1 MANEKEGLS
10 DLNILEDFQWD
21 EKDINFFGEGITKEE
36 VETTEQK
43 VEKVPGKEEKK
54 EEKKEEE
61 PEEDKHEFGFEEKEE
76 ANEDD
81 KKSKSAKVGKDE
93 IKSEEAEESEK
104 SISPHKVVDF
114 LVKQG
119 VIEMDEEELKEFE
132 ELDDI
137 DKEEVIKDY
146 YFRAV
151 ENKFEEDIKNLPE
164 VVKNTLKIAIKG
176 GNVDEYLSK
185 VYTQK
190 QTGLTKNMNLS
201 DELNQERVVTQKLV
215 DEGYDE
221 DYIQSQIDFLKDS
234 DKLQITA
241 EKHYAQ
247 WKKAEELRD
256 KEYLKRV
263 EDNERAKRDSQIDYR
278 KSITQHLSTVE
289 DIKGFK
295 ITKKESAE
303 LPDYVAVPNIKT
315 SNGQVIT
322 GFQKDLFEAMK
333 DKDKVLLM
341 AKLLRGNFDFS
352 SFEKNI
358 KSEQTRNL
366 KENIQRQKT
375 NKEINSTT
383 GSSQKP
389 KRLVDFFE

>member
-1 MANEKEGLS
+1 MANDKEGLS
-10 DLNILEDFQWD
+10 ELNILEDFQWD
-21 EKDINFFGEGITKEE
+21 DKEINFFGEGITKEE
-36 VETTEQK
+36 VENQS
-43 VEKVPGKEEKK
+43 PEKK
-54 EEKKEEE
+54 EEKTSEKEEKKSEEE
-61 PEEDKHEFGFEEKEE
+61 PEEKHEFGFEDKDKEDSQEVEKKPK
-76 ANEDD
+76 AD
-81 KKSKSAKVGKDE
+81 KVGKDSKEQE
-93 IKSEEAEESEK
+93 IEESIK
-104 SISPHKVVDF
+104 PYRVVDF

-119 VIEMDEEELKEFE
+119 IIEMNDEDLKEFE

-146 YFRAV
+146 YFKAV
-151 ENKFEEDIKNLPE
+151 EDKFEEDIKNLPE
-164 VVKNTLKIAIKG
+164 IVKNTLKIAIKG
-176 GNVDEYLSK
+176 GDVDEYLAK

-190 QTGLTKNMNLS
+190 STGLTKNMNLN
-201 DELNQERVVTQKLV
+201 DELNQEKIVMQKLV

-241 EKHYAQ
+241 EKHYTQ
-247 WKKAEELRD
+247 WKKAEDLRE
-256 KEYLKRV
+256 KEYLRRA
-263 EDNERAKRDSQIDYR
+263 EENERVKRDSQIDYR
-278 KSITQHLSTVE
+278 KSITQHLSSME

-295 ITKKESAE
+295 ITKKETTE

-333 DKDKVLLM
+333 DKDKVVLM
-341 AKLLRGNFDFS
+341 AKLLRSDFDFS

-358 KSEQTRNL
+358 KSEQTKNL

-375 NKEINSTT
+375 NKDINSTT